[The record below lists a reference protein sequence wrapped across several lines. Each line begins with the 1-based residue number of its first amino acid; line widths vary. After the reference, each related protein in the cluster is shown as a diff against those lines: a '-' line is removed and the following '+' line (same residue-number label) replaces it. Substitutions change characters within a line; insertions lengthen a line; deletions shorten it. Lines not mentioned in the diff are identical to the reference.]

1 MTPSTYIPI
10 TPATRIP
17 FPCWL
22 WDTTEPARW
31 VSYHKPICG
40 DYRAES
46 SCFIEFGF
54 THYCTS
60 ATEPT
65 GRPGEE
71 TLQAL
76 PENLLRQEKITSVL
90 WGFAYDLQ
98 NEAHDVRDADGTTVS
113 SQALGRALEIILAV
127 YGDKPVSIQ

>member
-1 MTPSTYIPI
+1 MTPEIYIPI

-22 WDTTEPARW
+22 FGTETNSWLFYNEEQGER
-31 VSYHKPICG
+31 VS
-40 DYRAES
+40 A
-46 SCFIEFGF
+46 FISKTKY

-65 GRPGEE
+65 GGPGEE